1 MHISKKRALIA
12 VVATSAAVMTAAAGA
27 GNAQAGASALASKAK
42 VVSHQLPDPTFA
54 AKERAASKS
63 VVSTT
68 ASRAALATIEARIR
82 SYVAKNGTT
91 YTFGTYSDAKT
102 GNVVLDTDAP
112 AGVVTSLTNLTST
125 KAAAGITVQTHTVH
139 TTDAFNRRDDIPAY
153 YGGGG
158 LSASGFLCSTGY
170 AVQNSVGTRFMITAG
185 HCFANGVTVLTE
197 SGLHTEGVVTNRR
210 LASLGN
216 GPIDMELLSGQ
227 SYWGRVFT
235 GGVTSSTSAPVVA
248 AGAAFVGYTNY
259 CHSGRTTGE
268 QCGHTANST
277 TAQVCTQT
285 GCKSPVIAY
294 TGGLV
299 QQGGD
304 SGGAF
309 YAKDSNGGIWI
320 RGHVIAGNSTTGYVE
335 PWTQVAS
342 TYGVSIV
349 TG

>member
-1 MHISKKRALIA
+1 MHVSRKQTLVAVFATAAAL
-12 VVATSAAVMTAAAGA
+12 MTAAAGA
-27 GNAQAGASALASKAK
+27 AGAQAGTTAATSKAK
-42 VVSHQLPDPTFA
+42 VAMHQLPDPTFA
-54 AKERAASKS
+54 AKERAASAK

-68 ASRAALATIEARIR
+68 ASKSALATVEARVR
-82 SYVAKNGTT
+82 AYVAKNGTK
-91 YTFGTYSDAKT
+91 YTFGTYSDPKT

-112 AGVVTSLTNLTST
+112 ASVVASLTNLTSA
-125 KAAAGITVQTHTVH
+125 KAAAGVAVTTHRVRTS
-139 TTDAFNRRDDIPAY
+139 DAFNRRDDIPSY

-158 LSASGFLCSTGY
+158 ITASGFLCSTGY
-170 AVQNSVGTRFMITAG
+170 AVQNSVGTRFMVTAG
-185 HCFANGVTVLTE
+185 HCFANGTTVLTE
-197 SGLHTEGVVTNRR
+197 SGLHTEGVVANRR

-216 GPIDMELLSGQ
+216 GPIDMELLTGQ
-227 SYWGRVFT
+227 GYWGRVFT
-235 GGVTSSTSAPVVA
+235 GGVFSSTSAPVVA
-248 AGAAFVGYTNY
+248 AGSAFVGYTNY

-268 QCGHTANST
+268 QCGHTANSI
-277 TAQVCTQT
+277 TAQVCTTT

-294 TGGLV
+294 TGGVV

-309 YAKDSNGGIWI
+309 YAKDANGGIWI

>member
-1 MHISKKRALIA
+1 MHVSKKRTLVA
-12 VVATSAAVMTAAAGA
+12 VLVSAAALTTAAAGA
-27 GNAQAGASALASKAK
+27 AGAQAGVTAPTAKAK
-42 VVSHQLPDPTFA
+42 VASHQAPDPTFA
-54 AKERAASKS
+54 ATERLAAKGVVATDASK
-63 VVSTT
+63 
-68 ASRAALATIEARIR
+68 AALATVEARVR
-82 SYVAKNGTT
+82 AYVTKNGTK
-91 YTFGTYSDAKT
+91 YAFGTYSDPKT
-102 GNVVLDTDAP
+102 GRVVLDTDAP
-112 AGVVTSLTNLTST
+112 ASVVASLTNLST
-125 KAAAGITVQTHTVH
+125 AKSAAGVGVTTHRVR
-139 TTDAFNRRDDIPAY
+139 TTDAFNRRDDIPNY

-158 LSASGFLCSTGY
+158 LTASGFLCSTGY
-170 AVQNSVGTRFMITAG
+170 AVQNSAGTRFMVTAG
-185 HCFANGVTVLTE
+185 HCFANGTTVFTE
-197 SGLHTEGVVTNRR
+197 SGLHTEGVVANRR

-216 GPIDMELLSGQ
+216 GPIDMELLTGQ
-227 SYWGRVFT
+227 GYWGRVFT

-277 TAQVCTQT
+277 TAQVCTTT

-294 TGGLV
+294 TGGVV